1 MKLKSTTTNGFNLR
15 IINSLMHSAFLGGG
29 GYASPALTVNWICRR
44 ASPTSI
50 WGSPPPGS
58 YPGRRNNPGLWKT
71 GKIYWSQFGWLKH
84 CANPYFIR
92 QTERTV
98 REPTL
103 LFEKRGSC
111 GLPCSHH
118 SYHGLSCNHD
128 TSHCCPLILD
138 ISFIQSFTNFKL
150 TRTPVLSAS
159 EPEVTDIINNPS
171 LPGTPLRTLGR
182 KSDGS

>member
-15 IINSLMHSAFLGGG
+15 IINSLMHNAFLGGG
-29 GYASPALTVNWICRR
+29 GVRFTCPDCKLNM
-44 ASPTSI
+44 PTSI
-50 WGSPPPGS
+50 PDEHMGISPPGS
-58 YPGRRNNPGLWKT
+58 YRGRRNNPGLWKT
-71 GKIYWSQFGWLKH
+71 GKIYWSQFGWLRH
-84 CANPYFIR
+84 CAHPYFIR

-103 LFEKRGSC
+103 LFEKRRSC

-118 SYHGLSCNHD
+118 SYHGLGCNHD

-182 KSDGS
+182 K